1 MMSET
6 SDPWQIDLGGLLVG
20 SQLAISFQR
29 YPLPADGVLSS
40 PSPSF
45 GALPIGS
52 TRSGRLLLP
61 IVPGEAF
68 WMGFTNCEESIPLRI
83 RVAVET
89 STQGVLDACLGT
101 EWSDDRSAAGIVV
114 PPQREL
120 DGIVRLA
127 GGWWPLTR
135 FNSNAE
141 APQCQ
146 AIKIVVMPQLPQ
158 ERRSTPEEDLAM
170 TVRIESI
177 DSADFFEST
186 GLRSPPPLD
195 LTAAYGGWLLP

>member
-1 MMSET
+1 MSEIPD
-6 SDPWQIDLGGLLVG
+6 SWQIDLGGLLVG

-29 YPLPADGVLSS
+29 YPIPADGVLSS

-68 WMGFTNCEESIPLRI
+68 WMGFTNCEESIPRI

-101 EWSDDRSAAGIVV
+101 EWSEDRSAAGIVV

-135 FNSNAE
+135 FNPNAE

-146 AIKIVVMPQLPQ
+146 AIKIVVMPQLP
-158 ERRSTPEEDLAM
+158 EDLALR
-170 TVRIESI
+170 VRIESI
-177 DSADFFEST
+177 DSSDFFEST